1 MNTRKTVIFIVDNG
15 NQIYAEFKENATM
28 GIIRTFVR
36 DTTRLERFEILY
48 NGVTIKNDNLK
59 LKRLF
64 VENQSTTTILFHV
77 KTKDDIF
84 ESCEKCKEKEIIIEE
99 LIKEKNQLCK
109 EINEMKEKIE
119 NMQKSNEAL
128 MKENSENSF
137 LKENVSTLIK
147 KYEELKKE
155 NEKLKI
161 NNKSIPQK
169 VSENTINNEI
179 GKKEKIELE
188 PINTISAIDFDTP
201 RTLKKTF
208 LSQSAGNIHISNK
221 VITFSKFISQSKDNK
236 WYRVFS
242 YLNKTELLSV
252 SIINKKEGINV
263 IQYMNE
269 YINEKNKFILKK
281 KEDLWKIFE
290 EKINKT
296 KFILSRFSTS
306 ALKVL
311 NNETHLKF
319 LETQN
324 EIFINNP
331 CLLDVFKVLLILSQ
345 KSNEAQFLDE
355 NSFISQVKQEISSN
369 TKDKKIGLGDYIHSL
384 ISNFVFTRKTIEPIM
399 NIKPLD
405 SPSVSKFCKTTGIL
419 SFIIND
425 ALLYIGFPSEKKKQ
439 NSPLEHQSIFELILE
454 QNKSEFSLQNVSNK
468 LEVLLTKYK

>member
-1 MNTRKTVIFIVDNG
+1 
-15 NQIYAEFKENATM
+15 
-28 GIIRTFVR
+28 
-36 DTTRLERFEILY
+36 
-48 NGVTIKNDNLK
+48 
-59 LKRLF
+59 
-64 VENQSTTTILFHV
+64 
-77 KTKDDIF
+77 
-84 ESCEKCKEKEIIIEE
+84 
-99 LIKEKNQLCK
+99 
-109 EINEMKEKIE
+109 
-119 NMQKSNEAL
+119 

-161 NNKSIPQK
+161 KNIAISQK
-169 VSENTINNEI
+169 VSENTINNENE
-179 GKKEKIELE
+179 KKEKIELE
-188 PINTISAIDFDTP
+188 PIKTVSAIDFDTP

-221 VITFSKFISQSKDNK
+221 VITFSKYVSHSKDNK
-236 WYRVFS
+236 WYRIFS
-242 YLNKTELLSV
+242 YLDKKELLSV

-263 IQYMNE
+263 IQYMSE
-269 YINEKNKFILKK
+269 YINEKNKCISKK

-319 LETQN
+319 IETQN

-331 CLLDVFKVLLILSQ
+331 CLLDVYKVLFLLSQ
-345 KSNEAQFLDE
+345 KSNSEQLLDE
-355 NSFISQVKQEISSN
+355 NTFISQVKQEISSN
-369 TKDKKIGLGDYIHSL
+369 TKDKNIGLGDYIHSL

-399 NIKPLD
+399 KIKPLD
-405 SPSVSKFCKTTGIL
+405 SPSVSKICKTTGIL

-425 ALLYIGFPSEKKKQ
+425 ALLFIGFPSEKKKQ
-439 NSPLEHQSIFELILE
+439 NSTLEHQSIFELILE
-454 QNKSEFSLQNVSNK
+454 QNKSEYSLQNVSSK
-468 LEVLLTKYK
+468 LEVLFTKYK